1 MILVSKN
8 LVFYLSNILQVV
20 FRFAQMIV
28 VTRTLSSMDLG
39 IYYGV
44 TAYPQLF
51 SRFFDLG
58 LTHAA
63 RYFILMVPADRLFII
78 RLVFLFSL
86 GVFAPIYVVFFLLG
100 RFPLDTSEIISAV
113 SENYLILSVYC
124 LLLLVNAVL
133 NSILLSLERFKTIL
147 WTAIVPYTVFIVI
160 VLYKATYSTL
170 DVKDVVIQLFISE
183 LLLFTIY
190 LIGLS
195 DIFKDKTKTRSV
207 RIKQIF
213 SYSIRIYPN
222 SFLKPITT
230 RLDRIILS
238 LIATPTFI
246 GYYSVLMTL
255 REVSIL
261 PVTTYGQVLMNK
273 LSGLIKK
280 EKKEV
285 HKLMNRS
292 LIIIFL
298 LYSAGFG
305 CYLLVKDFVLYLFF
319 KEVTIEMYQASY
331 FIFLSII
338 PLALF
343 SLLTNFFLVTNKPSF
358 ISWSILVSIL
368 VFYAVVFFGFKILE
382 GYSFTLAVLFSTT
395 VSFIFL
401 VIAKRKKSRSAGG
414 M

>member
-1 MILVSKN
+1 MSKN
-8 LVFYLSNILQVV
+8 LLFYLSNILQVV
-20 FRFAQMIV
+20 LRFAQMIV
-28 VTRTLSSMDLG
+28 VTRTLSSNELG

-78 RLVFLFSL
+78 RLGFLFSL
-86 GVFAPIYVVFFLLG
+86 GAFVPIFLIFFLLE
-100 RFPLDTSEIISAV
+100 RFPLDTSEIISVV
-113 SENYLILSVYC
+113 SENYLILSIYC
-124 LLLLVNAVL
+124 LLLLINAVL

-147 WTAIVPYTVFIVI
+147 WTAIIPYAVFIVI
-160 VLYKATYSTL
+160 VLYKATYLTL

-195 DIFKDKTKTRSV
+195 DIFKDKSKTRS
-207 RIKQIF
+207 F
-213 SYSIRIYPN
+213 SLKEFFKYAMKIYPN

-255 REVSIL
+255 REVAIL

-280 EKKEV
+280 DKKET

-292 LIIIFL
+292 LITIFL
-298 LYSAGFG
+298 LYSAGFV
-305 CYLLVKDFVLYLFF
+305 CYLFVKDLVLHLFF
-319 KEVTIEMYQASY
+319 KEVTPEMYQASY
-331 FIFLSII
+331 VIFLSII
-338 PLALF
+338 PLALV
-343 SLLTNFFLVTNKPSF
+343 SLLANFFLVTNKPSF
-358 ISWSILVSIL
+358 ISRSILVSII
-368 VFYAVVFFGFKILE
+368 VFYGVVFLGFKILE

-395 VSFIFL
+395 SSFIFL
-401 VIAKRKKSRSAGG
+401 VIAKRRKSRPGNSN